1 MAFMLYVIIVYII
14 KLSYRKDKAY
24 RLSQMQD
31 QCQRPSSIA
40 KARTKTKSLV
50 LANYL
55 PSGKDFSF
63 SIAFSNLSNV

>member
-1 MAFMLYVIIVYII
+1 MAFLVIIYII
-14 KLSYRKDKAY
+14 KLSYRKNKAY
-24 RLSQMQD
+24 RLCQMQD
-31 QCQRPSSIA
+31 QCQRPSSIT

-63 SIAFSNLSNV
+63 SMAFSNLGNV

>member
-1 MAFMLYVIIVYII
+1 MTFLLCVDII

-40 KARTKTKSLV
+40 KAKTKPKSQV

-55 PSGKDFSF
+55 PSGKDYIFLYGF
-63 SIAFSNLSNV
+63 Q

>member
-1 MAFMLYVIIVYII
+1 VMTFLLCVNII

-40 KARTKTKSLV
+40 KARTKTKSRV

-55 PSGKDFSF
+55 PSGKDLSF

>member
-1 MAFMLYVIIVYII
+1 
-14 KLSYRKDKAY
+14 LSYQKDKAY

-40 KARTKTKSLV
+40 KARTKTKSRV

-55 PSGKDFSF
+55 PSGKDLSF
-63 SIAFSNLSNV
+63 SMAFSNLSND